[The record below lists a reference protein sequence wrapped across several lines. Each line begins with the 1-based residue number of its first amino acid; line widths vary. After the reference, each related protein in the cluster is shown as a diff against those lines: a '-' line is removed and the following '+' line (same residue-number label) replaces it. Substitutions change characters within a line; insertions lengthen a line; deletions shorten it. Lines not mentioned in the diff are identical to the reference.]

1 MLLPVN
7 NVEGKQQLNDQ
18 SHYSTRQIKGS
29 RVSVAVF
36 TCRRDT
42 VNLTLLRSTDIFGI
56 CLLQHEMHT
65 REVIH

>member
-18 SHYSTRQIKGS
+18 SHYGTRQMKGS

-36 TCRRDT
+36 TCCRDT
-42 VNLTLLRSTDIFGI
+42 VNLALL
-56 CLLQHEMHT
+56 
-65 REVIH
+65 

>member
-7 NVEGKQQLNDQ
+7 NVEGKQQLNNQ
-18 SHYSTRQIKGS
+18 SHYGTRQIKAG

-42 VNLTLLRSTDIFGI
+42 VNLALLRSTDIFAI
-56 CLLQHEMHT
+56 CLFITL
-65 REVIH
+65 